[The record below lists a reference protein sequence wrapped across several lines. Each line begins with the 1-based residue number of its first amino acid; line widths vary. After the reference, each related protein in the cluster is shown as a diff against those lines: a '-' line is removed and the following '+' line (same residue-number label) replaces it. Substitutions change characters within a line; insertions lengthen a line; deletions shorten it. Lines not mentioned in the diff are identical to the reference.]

1 MALIV
6 FLIRIV
12 LILFVLVLAS
22 ILLIQPFEFEF
33 ITMSVLCLGF
43 IVSIWWTTFHLK
55 RKTPPALYIPRI
67 GMFLGSTIFI
77 TGLLGLTGL
86 TGLTGLYFETGNPPP
101 HKSLSGLII
110 L

>member
-12 LILFVLVLAS
+12 LILFVLALTS
-22 ILLIQPFEFEF
+22 ILIKPFEFEF
-33 ITMSVLCLGF
+33 VTMLVLCLGF

-86 TGLTGLYFETGNPPP
+86 YFETGNPPLT
-101 HKSLSGLII
+101 SLFRD
-110 L
+110 